1 MSICAARIPVV
12 VATGLVRGLRDPTM
26 PGFIFFPVDDPQRG
40 RFIRRY
46 LMAVGASAM
55 VVFLFFA
62 AFLADVLSMH
72 GLINAA
78 LLTLF
83 FVVAFY
89 VVFRSGLNLR
99 FSDPSL
105 TIPQI
110 LSSTLVTLYVL
121 YESKDGHGVLSM
133 IYLVSFTFGV
143 VRLSTRQL
151 LALTA
156 FTAVSYALL
165 IGWQWHADPDP
176 YLLKRKVLTW
186 IALISVLA
194 FFSVIGGYVSKLR
207 KDVAD
212 SRKRLEAAMLQVQ
225 NMAARDE
232 LTGVFNRRTLADVLN
247 VHKNRADRYGTIFS
261 VLMLDIDHF
270 KRVNDTYG
278 HQNGDRVLKAFAA
291 AISSGLRSTDI
302 LGRYG
307 GEEFLAVLDQTPL
320 GNIPVAAARLCA
332 LAREINLD
340 EIASGFRISV
350 SVGGAQ
356 YRKTEDWQATIERA
370 DQALYRAKDGGRDRF
385 EMEFA

>member
-1 MSICAARIPVV
+1 MMNFNYLARDRSGRVTRGALQADSPL
-12 VATGLVRGLRDPTM
+12 GLKSLLQSMGLQMVSLEALPE
-26 PGFIFFPVDDPQRG
+26 
-40 RFIRRY
+40 
-46 LMAVGASAM
+46 ASATLLGDLDPRRWM
-55 VVFLFFA
+55 PVRSRDVEFSLRQ
-62 AFLADVLSMH
+62 LAIML
-72 GLINAA
+72 
-78 LLTLF
+78 
-83 FVVAFY
+83 
-89 VVFRSGLNLR
+89 RSGLNLR

-143 VRLSTRQL
+143 FRLSTRQL

-307 GEEFLAVLDQTPL
+307 GEEFVVIMPDTTQ
-320 GNIPVAAARLCA
+320 A
-332 LAREINLD
+332 LAQQAADRIRALIADAPFTIGRGESLRVTMSGGVATTNPPD
-340 EIASGFRISV
+340 E
-350 SVGGAQ
+350 
-356 YRKTEDWQATIERA
+356 TIDTQLKRA
-370 DQALYRAKDGGRDRF
+370 DDALYRAKHNGRNCIETERAGV
-385 EMEFA
+385 E